1 MGSIRHRLRAAG
13 TALVLLA
20 FSGAALAHHS
30 FAMFD
35 HDHQVRMTG
44 KVKDFRWQNPH
55 VYFYMD
61 VEDANGKVT
70 NWSME
75 MGAPGAL
82 RPSGWT
88 KNTLKIGDVVTVE
101 GTPAK
106 DGGHHGN
113 ARNVF
118 LASTGQKLGAASS
131 EGQTAAPK
139 GKQ

>member
-1 MGSIRHRLRAAG
+1 MKRFI
-13 TALVLLA
+13 LVTLLGLLA
-20 FSGAALAHHS
+20 AAIPMLAHHS
-30 FAMFD
+30 FAAEYDGTKPFKL
-35 HDHQVRMTG
+35 TG
-44 KVKDFRWQNPH
+44 AVTKVDWQNPH

-61 VEDANGKVT
+61 MEDANGKVT
-70 NWSME
+70 NRSME

>member
-1 MGSIRHRLRAAG
+1 MIRKLTSRRSNSFS
-13 TALVLLA
+13 TA
-20 FSGAALAHHS
+20 
-30 FAMFD
+30 
-35 HDHQVRMTG
+35 T
-44 KVKDFRWQNPH
+44 K
-55 VYFYMD
+55 
-61 VEDANGKVT
+61 
-70 NWSME
+70 
-75 MGAPGAL
+75 L

>member
-1 MGSIRHRLRAAG
+1 MKHYVAMGLVGLVVAA
-13 TALVLLA
+13 APV
-20 FSGAALAHHS
+20 LAHHS
-30 FAMFD
+30 FAAEYDATKPFKL
-35 HDHQVRMTG
+35 TG
-44 KVKDFRWQNPH
+44 AVTKVDWQNPH
-55 VYFYMD
+55 VYFYID

-70 NWSME
+70 SWAME

-131 EGQTAAPK
+131 EGQVAAPK